1 MTQFIRVTDFASFRE
16 HARML
21 IVAGVTPANVS
32 LAEQD
37 SQGSLFESPT
47 PPRSS
52 TTTGKRFSVPRK
64 FVELAQTAAYHR
76 DPSKWNLF
84 YRILWRLVNETPGLL
99 EITTDDDVAK
109 LRQLEKEVRRDAHKM
124 KAFVRFRKL
133 VANGDPNSV
142 ITDNSVEETASGGD
156 FEHFVAWH
164 RPDNKIVKLVAPFF
178 SRRFKGM
185 RWTIFTPHESAA
197 WDGHQLSYGKGIA
210 KSEAPGPDEL
220 EAAWKTYYGA
230 IFNPARI
237 KIAMMKSEM
246 PVKHWGTLPETEL
259 IDELLAAAPDRV
271 DKMLSHVDGLDIT
284 SKLVP
289 ATSDLADLRTAA
301 INCNG
306 CTLCEAAT
314 QTVFGLGPTD
324 ATLMI
329 VGEQPGDQE
338 DLAGVPF
345 VGPAGQLLDKLF
357 EAADIAREQVYL
369 TNAVKHFSFV
379 ERGKQRLHKKPS
391 SREIA
396 ACRPWLDA
404 EIRIVKPKV
413 LVCLGATALSA
424 IAGRQHK
431 LSDIRGVPFSS
442 PACDTTI
449 ATWHPAS
456 ILRVDGQLSAQRRS
470 QLQEDLHLA
479 QSLGYMRPS

>member
-1 MTQFIRVTDFASFRE
+1 MTQFIRVADFADFRGQ
-16 HARML
+16 ARML
-21 IVAGVTPANVS
+21 IAAGIAPADVS
-32 LAEQD
+32 LTGEDDQ
-37 SQGSLFESPT
+37 SSLFGSQPLQPT
-47 PPRSS
+47 DTPDGQFR
-52 TTTGKRFSVPRK
+52 VPRK
-64 FVELAQTAAYHR
+64 YVELAQTAAYHR
-76 DPSKWNLF
+76 DPGKWNLL
-84 YRILWRLVNETPGLL
+84 YRVLWRLVNETPNLL

-133 VANGDPNSV
+133 VATEQPGFNGN
-142 ITDNSVEETASGGD
+142 ETSTSSSATKSE

-164 RPDNKIVKLVAPFF
+164 RPDNRIVKLVAPFF

-197 WDGHQLSYGKGIA
+197 WDGHELTYGKGIA

-259 IDELLAAAPDRV
+259 IDELLAAAPARV
-271 DKMLSHVDGLDIT
+271 ERMLSHVDGLDVT
-284 SKLVP
+284 SNLVP
-289 ATSDLADLRTAA
+289 QSTDLSILRSAA
-301 INCNG
+301 ANCNG
-306 CTLCEAAT
+306 CSLCEAAT
-314 QTVFGLGPTD
+314 QTVFGTGPAD
-324 ATLMI
+324 ARLMI

-345 VGPAGQLLDKLF
+345 IGPAGELLDKVF
-357 EAADIAREQVYL
+357 ADADIERDQVYL

-396 ACRPWLDA
+396 ACKPWLEA
-404 EIRIVKPKV
+404 EIRSIAPQV

-431 LSDIRGVPFSS
+431 LSDIRGIPFAS
-442 PACDTTI
+442 PGCPITI

-456 ILRVDGQLSAQRRS
+456 ILRVDGQLSTQRHSELRDDLNLARTLS
-470 QLQEDLHLA
+470 QA
-479 QSLGYMRPS
+479 KTT